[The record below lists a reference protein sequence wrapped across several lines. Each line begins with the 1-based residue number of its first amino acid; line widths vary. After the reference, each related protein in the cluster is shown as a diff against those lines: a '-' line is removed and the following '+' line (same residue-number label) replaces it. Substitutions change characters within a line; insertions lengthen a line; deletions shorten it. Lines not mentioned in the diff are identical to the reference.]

1 MLRLEQI
8 SKRFGESAALQS
20 ISLSLAAGE
29 LLVLVGPS
37 GCGKS
42 TLLRLIAGLEAPSAG
57 SIYLKT
63 TGGDERE
70 ITHLSPAQ
78 RQRDIAMVFQN
89 YALYP
94 HLTVYGNLAFGLRR
108 RWSSTGLRPSR
119 PSLNLITARSRRQ
132 QIDQQVRQTAQH
144 LQLDSLLHRYPN
156 QLSGG
161 QKQRVALGRAIA
173 RQPQVFLLD
182 EPLSNL
188 DAQLRTET
196 RRYILNLQR
205 ELGIAMIYVT
215 HDQVEAM
222 TMGDRVAVLKA
233 GQLQQLASPLDI
245 YDRPANQFVAQFM
258 GALNILPRHA
268 IQTWW
273 PSQPCPASI
282 GIRPEHL
289 QPRDNAPL
297 SGEVIRVEILG
308 AYSLV
313 TSRGDT
319 GEITAQVPAH
329 WRYRIG
335 EPVSW
340 QPSQALLFDAA
351 GETVGEHRLS

>member
-1 MLRLEQI
+1 MLQLDRI
-8 SKRFGESAALQS
+8 SKTFDSSAAVRE
-20 ISLSLAAGE
+20 ISLSVAAGE

-42 TLLRLIAGLEAPSAG
+42 TLLRLIAGLELPTAG
-57 SIYLKT
+57 QIWL
-63 TGGDERE
+63 GDRE
-70 ITHLSPAQ
+70 ITQVSPA
-78 RQRDIAMVFQN
+78 QRDIAMVFQN

-108 RWSSTGLRPSR
+108 RARRHLNPWS
-119 PSLNLITARSRRQ
+119 AEAVAQRQ
-132 QIDQQVRQTAQH
+132 QIDTHVVHTAQQ
-144 LQLDSLLHRYPN
+144 LQLEPLLQRYPG

-196 RRYILNLQR
+196 RRYIVALQR
-205 ELGIAMIYVT
+205 QLQIAMIYVT

-222 TMGDRVAVLKA
+222 TMGDRVAVLRA
-233 GQLQQLASPLDI
+233 GELQQLAAPLTI
-245 YDRPANQFVAQFM
+245 YDQPQNHFVANFM
-258 GALNILPRHA
+258 GLLNTIEWRA
-268 IQTWW
+268 AQAWW
-273 PSQPCPASI
+273 PETPSSAI
-282 GIRPEHL
+282 ATVGIRPEHL
-289 QPRDNAPL
+289 SPRDDAPL
-297 SGEVIRVEILG
+297 RGEVVRVEVLG
-308 AYSLV
+308 AQSLV
-313 TSRGDT
+313 TSRGEQ
-319 GEITAQVPAH
+319 GELTAQVPAH

-335 EPVSW
+335 ENVAW

-351 GETVGEHRLS
+351 GNTVGSQRLT